1 MASNLHGDDLHKAY
15 YKVLAD
21 LMALRQPGGWWEG
34 ELSTSALST
43 AVACSA
49 LGLCGRTALVDRG
62 ILWLAGNQNP
72 DGGWGDT
79 VASKSNLSTT
89 LLAVAAFHITESA
102 GGFAETLLRA
112 REWIVARAGQ
122 TPAQWAEAVRAS
134 YGKDRT
140 FSVPILT
147 SCALARLVP
156 WSPLCRSNSHACPN
170 RGTGWRACRW

>member
-1 MASNLHGDDLHKAY
+1 MASNLHGDDLQKAY
-15 YKVLAD
+15 NKVLAD

-49 LGLCGRTALVDRG
+49 LRLCGRTALVDRG
-62 ILWLAGNQNP
+62 IVWLAGNQNP

-89 LLAVAAFHITESA
+89 LLAVAAFHITERA

-112 REWIVARAGQ
+112 RDWIVARAGQ

-134 YGKDRT
+134 YGKGIAPRT
-140 FSVPILT
+140 VNLITGPSRSGDIEQQIVLGAHGPRRLHIIIL
-147 SCALARLVP
+147 RD
-156 WSPLCRSNSHACPN
+156 
-170 RGTGWRACRW
+170 